1 MNTQS
6 FSRVTLET
14 MANYRTAAAQVVA
27 ASGAG
32 SRRLVKAVDGAVQQ
46 QVVLRTAALVPAA
59 GERLD
64 AARDAASRLA
74 LQGIEQAVSRSE
86 QAIARS
92 SEFATTQVERWADAA
107 AAFDNRYVVQG
118 LEAAARLTLPAA
130 QLALAVSGKV
140 AEGATQL
147 ADVAGAHPVQSKVR
161 QAAKGTRR
169 AAAKVQAETEVKA
182 KAAVRRTRKA
192 VAKAA
197 DAEPVKRVRRAAR
210 KAVA

>member
-1 MNTQS
+1 MNTQQI
-6 FSRVTLET
+6 SRVTLET
-14 MANYRTAAAQVVA
+14 MANYRTAASQVVA

-64 AARDAASRLA
+64 AARDTAARLA

-92 SEFATTQVERWADAA
+92 SEFATAQFERWVDAA
-107 AAFDNRYVVQG
+107 TAIDNRYVVQG
-118 LEAAARLTLPAA
+118 LETAARLTLPAA
-130 QLALAVSGKV
+130 QLALKVSGKV

-147 ADVAGAHPVQSKVR
+147 ADVAGAHPVKGTVR
-161 QAAKGTRR
+161 KAAKGTRR
-169 AAAKVQAETEVKA
+169 AAEQVQAEAQVKA
-182 KAAVRRTRKA
+182 KAAVRRSRKA
-192 VAKAA
+192 VAQV
-197 DAEPVKRVRRAAR
+197 AEAQPVKRARRAAR
-210 KAVA
+210 KLAA